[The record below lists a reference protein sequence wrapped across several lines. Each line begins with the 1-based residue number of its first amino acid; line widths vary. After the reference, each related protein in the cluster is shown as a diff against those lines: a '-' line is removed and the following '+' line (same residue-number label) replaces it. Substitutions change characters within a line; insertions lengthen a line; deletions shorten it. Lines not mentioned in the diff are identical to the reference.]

1 MADPLPGLPSG
12 CREKTDRC
20 AAAPSIIVGMS
31 SRPRSRI
38 CPRRRSPSGDLRKCR
53 TILFLL
59 VALIAAL
66 FAPPLF
72 AKDRDISCLGR
83 LEPGLGIVHV
93 ASPSVGGGVIA
104 SLAVAEGDWVEKGQV
119 LGILDDHALRAAE
132 VARLEAEL
140 VNAKREAERALRLSR
155 QLATSAAKLDTAE
168 LGVRVAEANLSAAG
182 ARLELTRI
190 RAPIRGQI
198 LEIHTRPGERAVAEE
213 GVLEMGDTAKMVAV
227 AEVYETDIGAVEKG
241 QRARIT
247 SPALDGPLLG
257 VVASIGL
264 KIGRMDALDSDP
276 IAKTDARVVEVR
288 IALDSSETVAALTNL
303 LVEVEIER

>member
-1 MADPLPGLPSG
+1 MAHPLPGLPSG
-12 CREKTDRC
+12 CREKTDRR
-20 AAAPSIIVGMS
+20 ADAPSIIVGMS
-31 SRPRSRI
+31 SRPRPRI

-59 VALIAAL
+59 VPFVATL

-140 VNAKREAERALRLSR
+140 VNATREAERARRLSR
-155 QLATSAAKLDTAE
+155 QSATSAAKLDTAE

-190 RAPIRGQI
+190 RAPIRGLI
-198 LEIHTRPGERAVAEE
+198 LEIHTRPGERAAEE

-288 IALDSSETVAALTNL
+288 IELDSSETVAALTNL